1 LVKPAKI
8 ITGIDANGTIT
19 SAQLSNQVF
28 SAGQNVWVSTIH
40 CPALFADDKA
50 AAGVDAGQ
58 AIGLSEVMVIELFDH
73 QGIRRS

>member
-8 ITGIDANGTIT
+8 ITGIDANGTIA
-19 SAQLSNQVF
+19 SARLSNPVF

-50 AAGVDAGQ
+50 VTGIDAGQ
-58 AIGLSEVMVIELFDH
+58 AVGLAEILVNKLFDH